1 MDRPAIAL
9 VASENVKCAC
19 MLTAVSVSVLVM
31 GSALYLVRT
40 ERKRND
46 VNRGFNRAETLDE

>member
-1 MDRPAIAL
+1 MAL

-19 MLTAVSVSVLVM
+19 MLRAVSVSVLVM